1 MTRVCTSSAVSFIVS
16 AAIAPTLSAPPIARA
31 WRRELGDRCSA
42 VPQPAEVEWHLRK
55 VFGKLGISSR
65 KELPSALS
73 DGGAAV
79 VVALQGEPFPASF
92 FAAFAPE

>member
-1 MTRVCTSSAVSFIVS
+1 
-16 AAIAPTLSAPPIARA
+16 
-31 WRRELGDRCSA
+31 
-42 VPQPAEVEWHLRK
+42 